1 MSVARCEGGIATR
14 NCIANETL
22 KEAVFEEIEERFI
35 KNFLD
40 IITLKIVKDA
50 VSGGYDIL
58 SRIQRK
64 FGVLLSAGSVYAM
77 LYSLERKGLVKASL
91 NQRARRY
98 MLTEKGEETLKV
110 ITTMKN
116 QMEVL
121 AGNVF

>member
-1 MSVARCEGGIATR
+1 
-14 NCIANETL
+14 L